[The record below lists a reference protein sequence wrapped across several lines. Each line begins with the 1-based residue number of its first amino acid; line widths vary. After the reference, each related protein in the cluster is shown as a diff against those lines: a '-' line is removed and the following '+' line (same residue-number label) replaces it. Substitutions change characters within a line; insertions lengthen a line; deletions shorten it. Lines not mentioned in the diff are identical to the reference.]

1 MIRRDYFLRMIEEFI
16 QALAR
21 IHSLKKGQHWQE
33 AAVRMDAEFDRLVGA
48 GAEAVARL
56 SETELL
62 ARLIKGES
70 TLVTRDKTLML
81 SALLKEAGD
90 LAATGG
96 TLEESRLCY
105 LKGLHL
111 VLQTLARGEI
121 FEFPEF
127 VPKVE
132 VFVAALGDSPLP
144 LETHALLMQHYERTG
159 QFAKAEDAIFAMLDV
174 DPANPAIL
182 EFGMAFYERLR
193 AQSDASLNGGNLPRP
208 EVEAGLAELSQRNLA
223 LSTQ

>member
-33 AAVRMDAEFDRLVGA
+33 AAVKMDAEFDRLVGT
-48 GAEAVARL
+48 GAEAVARM

-62 ARLIKGES
+62 ARLIRGES
-70 TLVTRDKTLML
+70 TLVVRDKTLML

-90 LAATGG
+90 LAATKG
-96 TLEESRLCY
+96 TLEESRSCY

-208 EVEAGLAELSQRNLA
+208 EAEAGLAELSQRNLA